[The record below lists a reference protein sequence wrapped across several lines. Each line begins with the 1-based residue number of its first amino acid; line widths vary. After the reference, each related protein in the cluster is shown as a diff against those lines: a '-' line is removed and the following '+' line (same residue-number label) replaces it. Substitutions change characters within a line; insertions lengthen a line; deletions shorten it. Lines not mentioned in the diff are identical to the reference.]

1 MVVVGRTTMAYDEE
15 LADRVR
21 ALLEDE
27 PGWAEKKMFG
37 RLVFLLDGNM
47 AVGVSGEAL
56 MVRLPADEGE
66 DALAEP
72 GARPADMAG
81 RPMKGWLLV
90 DPPGLEK
97 AEDLRRWVG
106 RGAAFARTFP
116 PK

>member
-1 MVVVGRTTMAYDEE
+1 MAYDEN
-15 LADRVR
+15 LANRVR
-21 ALLEDE
+21 DLLDGE
-27 PGWAEKKMFG
+27 PGLAEKKMFG
-37 RLVFLLDGNM
+37 GLAFLLDGNM

-72 GARPADMAG
+72 GARPFDMSG

-90 DPPGLEK
+90 DPPGHHK
-97 AEDLRRWVG
+97 AADLRRWVG
-106 RGAAFARTFP
+106 RGTAFARTLP